1 MNMASY
7 QIVKQ
12 ESRFCFDQVHA
23 FQMNSSANTDRS
35 KREEDAQMG

>member
-12 ESRFCFDQVHA
+12 ESRFCFDQVDA
-23 FQMNSSANTDRS
+23 FQMSSLENTDLS